1 MVLCSRELHSPNV
14 EVFGETGAPSTAEET
29 EGHGGECQ
37 QRGCRYRMGIE
48 NLKCDS
54 EKFKEKRKEEEE
66 REREREKR
74 RIATQNKDR
83 SKVRSGDDK
92 RRRKGERSEK
102 ESCRKAL

>member
-66 REREREKR
+66 RERERE
-74 RIATQNKDR
+74 
-83 SKVRSGDDK
+83 
-92 RRRKGERSEK
+92 RKGELRHRIKTDPRFGVATTKEEEK
-102 ESCRKAL
+102 VKEKKKK